1 MTRQEALAVMAML
14 KTAYPNFYKDLS
26 KEDINAAVNLWATMF
41 SEESI
46 QVVTEAI
53 KALMCTLKYPPT
65 IADVKEKIAMITHPD
80 EMTEMEAWDRVRR
93 AISYYN
99 ASENFANLP
108 SILQK
113 IVGSPN
119 QLREWALMD
128 METINSIVQSN
139 FMRSYKAR
147 VVKEKE
153 FAMLP
158 QSTKQLI
165 AELSQKFSL
174 TEGGHEPQ
182 SKRAVNA
189 NKVQRLP
196 WVQQDGG

>member
-41 SEESI
+41 SEEPI

-65 IADVKEKIAMITHPD
+65 IADVKEKIAMIMQPQTQT
-80 EMTEMEAWDRVRR
+80 MTEMEAWQRVKA

-99 ASENFANLP
+99 ASENFAELP
-108 SILQK
+108 PILQK

-119 QLREWALMD
+119 TLREWALMD
-128 METINSIVQSN
+128 GEVVNSVIQSN
-139 FMRSYKAR
+139 FMRSYKAK
-147 VVKEKE
+147 VAQEKE
-153 FAMLP
+153 YEKLP

-165 AELSQKFSL
+165 AML
-174 TEGGHEPQ
+174 
-182 SKRAVNA
+182 A
-189 NKVQRLP
+189 NNMDMKAIGNKN
-196 WVQQDGG
+196 DE

>member
-26 KEDINAAVNLWATMF
+26 KEDISAAVNLWATMF

-53 KALMCTLKYPPT
+53 KALICTLKYPPT
-65 IADVKEKIAMITHPD
+65 IADVKEKIHLLTQPQGMC
-80 EMTEMEAWDRVRR
+80 ELEAWDTVRR

-99 ASENFANLP
+99 AQENYNSLP
-108 SILQK
+108 PILQK

-128 METINSIVQSN
+128 VDTVNSVIQSN
-139 FMRSYKAR
+139 FMRSYR
-147 VVKEKE
+147 VMAERE
-153 FAMLP
+153 REYAMLP
-158 QSTKQLI
+158 SSTKKFI
-165 AELSQKFSL
+165 AEITFKYDMKAIAGS
-174 TEGGHEPQ
+174 EVWPHED
-182 SKRAVNA
+182 N
-189 NKVQRLP
+189 
-196 WVQQDGG
+196 